1 MSPFLKLDD
10 FLAPLPLPA
19 LIALLIVCG
28 FSYLGIRLIR
38 WLSIET
44 PIPIHLAAGFMLAA
58 ALIAAAVH
66 LLAFLGLAY
75 IWLLRP
81 LAWLLVALGILALS
95 RLKWEWLLNTY
106 GQFRT
111 IFLGQSFWGRAAL
124 GLMVITGIV
133 LLLAAL
139 GPPTDA
145 DSLHYHL
152 GVPLDILRHHEAYPR
167 SDWIFARLT
176 GLGESLNMLG
186 LAGGTDIV
194 GAVLQFAGLLAA
206 LTAVISMAKTDEDR
220 ILLAVLVL
228 GCPLVASMI
237 TSQKPQMLPSAATT
251 VAIVLIA
258 QRFKAMD
265 PGTLLLAFG
274 CTFFAM
280 ACKYTYIP
288 TGSIVAGLGMIAAYR
303 ARRLPLAM
311 GMALACYLVLVFPG
325 QWQNFRFYGDP
336 VSPFLERFRQVGDP
350 VVMRFAGFYEHFPIF
365 QNGLPF
371 PLNMIVPNSREM
383 LPYVIGMGPL
393 LVLVGLKEIKETS
406 SKVLLIG
413 SLLAAPFALYV
424 TRDGARFLFEL
435 YLWVIPLAAA
445 TPWRRTKTLL
455 FKIMVGQLLVVSLL
469 INGRA
474 SFLFRGALTASLRD
488 KVMAGRADGYLESR
502 WLDKVLPGDAKVLFL
517 NYRFYALLPRPFLRM
532 DFVEDA
538 NLDDAGERQRIRR
551 LLESNRVNTL
561 IAPYPLDDETAKTF
575 GPLLAKRQ
583 AGPEE
588 VASGFIQNPG
598 NPKDTIRLLAYRLNI
613 KRSHDLPETGN

>member
-1 MSPFLKLDD
+1 MVF
-10 FLAPLPLPA
+10 
-19 LIALLIVCG
+19 G

-38 WLSIET
+38 WLPIET
-44 PIPIHLAAGFMLAA
+44 PLPIHLAAGFMIAA
-58 ALIAAAVH
+58 SLIAAAVH

-75 IWLLRP
+75 IWVLRP

-95 RLKWEWLLNTY
+95 HLKWKWLLNTY

-111 IFLGQSFWGRAAL
+111 IFLEKSFWCGAAL
-124 GLMVITGIV
+124 GLMVITGIA

-139 GPPTDA
+139 GPPTDG

-152 GVPLDILRHHEAYPR
+152 AVPLDILRHHGAYPR
-167 SDWIFARLT
+167 SDWLFARLT

-186 LAGGTDIV
+186 LAGGTDIL

-228 GCPLVASMI
+228 GCPLVASMV
-237 TSQKPQMLPSAATT
+237 TSQKPQMLPAAATT
-251 VAIVLIA
+251 VGIVLIA
-258 QRFKAMD
+258 QRFQAMD
-265 PGTLLLAFG
+265 PATLLLALG

-280 ACKYTYIP
+280 ACKYTFIL
-288 TGSIVAGLGMIAAYR
+288 TGSIVAGLGMIAAHR

-311 GMALACYLVLVFPG
+311 GMALAFYLVLVFPG
-325 QWQNFRFYGDP
+325 QWQNFCFYGDP

-350 VVMRFAGFYEHFPIF
+350 VVMRFEGWI
-365 QNGLPF
+365 NGEIDLHS
-371 PLNMIVPNSREM
+371 LLYSIVPHSREM

-406 SKVLLIG
+406 SEVLVIG
-413 SLLAAPFALYV
+413 ALLAAPFGLYV
-424 TRDGARFLFEL
+424 ASMGARFLFEL

-445 TPWRRTKTLL
+445 TPWRRTKSLL
-455 FKIMVGQLLVVSLL
+455 FKMMVGQLLVVSLL
-469 INGRA
+469 INYGRA
-474 SFLFRGALTASLRD
+474 SSLFRGALTASLRD
-488 KVMAGRADGYLESR
+488 KVMALEGPEYYLRYR

-517 NYRFYALLPRPFLRM
+517 YDRFYALFPRPFLSI
-532 DFVEDA
+532 DFVVFS
-538 NLDDAGERQRIRR
+538 NSDDVGERQKIRR
-551 LLESNRVNTL
+551 ILESNRVNTL
-561 IAPYPLDDETAKTF
+561 IAPYPLDDEIAKIF

-588 VASGFIQNPG
+588 LASGFIQNPG
-598 NPKDTIRLLAYRLNI
+598 NPRDTIRLLAYRLNI